1 MSDMS
6 EFGIDFEEMPL
17 RTLIT
22 KPKKENKKMSDKKSA
37 PKATAPA
44 AAKEPKTIK
53 LSTIWKVAVHTFA
66 VIGVVLTVM
75 YINDIVTNVVES
87 RAEARAQEILK
98 AQPQVAPQSKVNQ

>member
-1 MSDMS
+1 MSALDKHKLEYEDMPVKKPLTTKKETPKMS
-6 EFGIDFEEMPL
+6 EKK
-17 RTLIT
+17 TT
-22 KPKKENKKMSDKKSA
+22 KAAA
-37 PKATAPA
+37 PV
-44 AAKEPKTIK
+44 AKEPKTIK